1 MSVCI
6 CAYVYVVVVVV
17 DANRAQLRFKKFS
30 TLDIIFLFDSDNAK
44 TMELQTGDHSGLDRL
59 PVAFT
64 KASVVS
70 QFATFTTTYVYMDLR

>member
-1 MSVCI
+1 
-6 CAYVYVVVVVV
+6 
-17 DANRAQLRFKKFS
+17 
-30 TLDIIFLFDSDNAK
+30 
-44 TMELQTGDHSGLDRL
+44 MELQTGDHSGLDRL